1 MNTNMSITTATT
13 MSTTIEGMPQQPQAQ
28 LLPLLY
34 LASPSLPIGAFAYS
48 GGLESAIEL
57 GWVSDESCL
66 IEWCAGV
73 IDQAL
78 GRLDVPV
85 LLRLQRAWQE
95 GDQEAVSRW
104 NAFVRANRETR
115 ELLFEDEQLGAA
127 MIRLLQGLGRLPAWL
142 PPQPGYLTLYAAT
155 SVSFGIEPGQAA
167 LTWLWSYLENQVA
180 VASKTIPLGQS
191 KAQQVLMALMPQLA
205 PVVERAGQLA
215 DDELGVTLP
224 GLAQAS
230 AWHETQYSRLFRS

>member
-1 MNTNMSITTATT
+1 MNTAITDTAMPITTETF
-13 MSTTIEGMPQQPQAQ
+13 SQQEQIALPQ

-57 GWVSDESCL
+57 GWVSDESSL
-66 IEWCAGV
+66 IEWCSGV
-73 IDQAL
+73 IEAAL

-85 LLRLQRAWQE
+85 LLRLQRAWQA
-95 GDQEAVSRW
+95 GDQEAVCRW

-127 MIRLLQGLGRLPAWL
+127 MIRLLQGLGRLPDWL

-155 SVSFGIEPGQAA
+155 AVSFGIEPGQAA

-205 PVVERAGQLA
+205 PVVERAARLA